1 MFILLLATNFAGISG
16 ATDGGLIY
24 QTPGAKQLGLEA
36 DHHPSAAVT

>member
-1 MFILLLATNFAGISG
+1 MFIFLLATNCARIGG

-36 DHHPSAAVT
+36 VHHHPVAVT